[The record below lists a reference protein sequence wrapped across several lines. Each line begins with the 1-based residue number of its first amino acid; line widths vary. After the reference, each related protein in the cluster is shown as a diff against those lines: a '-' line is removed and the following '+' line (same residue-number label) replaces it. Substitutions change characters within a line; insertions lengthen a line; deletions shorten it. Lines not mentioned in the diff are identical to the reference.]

1 MRRWLPAAVVAVMTV
16 GCSEPVLT
24 SMKIEPG
31 VATIWQDSTVTL
43 QVMYFD
49 QNGGTIE
56 PPAGG
61 VEWSASPPT
70 VATVEDDGTVVPVRH
85 GNVIVTASAV
95 GGDGEKVETT
105 ATVEVK
111 QVHTL
116 DVVAYITQVNQ
127 HPHEPIPLVAG
138 RRGMFRMHA
147 VAQDPSRYLAP
158 EARVRLWDDNGTIA
172 DTILH
177 QVTPQI
183 LQEVDQSTYDN
194 SYNLEVEGDD
204 VSEGLMASV
213 IIDPDDN
220 ERGVKGGDTITFE
233 VVKLDVQK
241 QILVPVFESHDQSHD
256 PTRSVERFV
265 SDNAGNG
272 DMGENAMAILPVAEQ
287 NLMAHAPYE
296 TDLNWSEDYQGSWLG
311 LLRELDALRRQED
324 KRDHY
329 YYGVIWP
336 SQSGGIG
343 GIAFNIGHPVSCG
356 VPDTETYIHE
366 TGHSMNL
373 RHAPCHPNNQD
384 IGADPNYPNDDGF
397 LDWWGYNPHNNRL
410 MSPGR
415 WTDYMGYCANTWVS
429 AYHFGRGV
437 VFRAGRGAY
446 LGRPR
451 SVLVVT
457 GAVHDGV
464 LTVDPVFEAVSTP
477 ETGGGGPYL
486 IEGHGPR
493 GQVLFSHRFTPHTP
507 PDQEGGRIF
516 SVAVPAPAGLESIT
530 VSGPEGAVAVTRDS
544 HTPTAMLIDENG
556 EVRAIRRNWDGSNP
570 NNWTV
575 KLSTGLP
582 G

>member
-1 MRRWLPAAVVAVMTV
+1 MRRWMLAALVAVMTV
-16 GCSEPVLT
+16 GCGELVLT

-31 VATIWQDSTVTL
+31 VASIWQDTTVTL

-85 GNVIVTASAV
+85 GNVVVTVSAV
-95 GGDGEKVETT
+95 GGDGETIETT
-105 ATVEVK
+105 AAVEIK

-127 HPHEPIPLVAG
+127 HPYVPIPLVAG
-138 RRGMFRMHA
+138 RPGMFRMHA
-147 VAQDPSRYLAP
+147 VAEDPSRYPAP
-158 EARVRLWDDNGTIA
+158 DARVRLWDDNGTIV

-194 SYNLEVEGDD
+194 SYNFEVEGED

-213 IIDPDDN
+213 IIDPDDK
-220 ERGVKGGDTITFE
+220 ERAVKGSDTITFE
-233 VVKLDVQK
+233 VLKLDVQN
-241 QILVPVFESHDQSHD
+241 QMLVPVLESHDQSHD
-256 PTRSVERFV
+256 PTGEVKRWV
-265 SDNAGNG
+265 SGNAGNG
-272 DMGENAMAILPVAEQ
+272 DMGDRATVLLPVGEQ
-287 NLMAHAPYE
+287 NVVAHAPYE
-296 TDLNWSEDYQGSWLG
+296 TDLNWTQDYGGSWLA
-311 LLRELDALRRQED
+311 LLRELDQLRRQED

-329 YYGVIWP
+329 YYGAVRT
-336 SQSGGIG
+336 SRRGGVL

-356 VPDTETYIHE
+356 VPETETYIHE

-373 RHAPCHPNNQD
+373 RHAPACDAGGP
-384 IGADPNYPNDDGF
+384 DPSYPNDEGF
-397 LDWWGYNPHNNRL
+397 LDWWGFNPDNNRL
-410 MSPGR
+410 LPPER

-446 LGRPR
+446 LGRPQP
-451 SVLVVT
+451 VLVVT